1 MNRGY
6 EGGEFVA
13 SKEEVYKAQLI
24 ELGIYEEAYN
34 SAIKELCMIER
45 ELSRARKNLKAK
57 HTGPD
62 KKVDEYAY
70 FTDPL
75 YGVVKQLHAS
85 ALAYKD
91 ALGLTPKA
99 LKKLKGKTHVGRQ
112 APMQIETP
120 LSLLTTRRNERKS
133 SPPA

>member
-1 MNRGY
+1 M
-6 EGGEFVA
+6 A
-13 SKEEVYKAQLI
+13 SKEDVYKAQLI
-24 ELGIYEEAYN
+24 ELGIYEPAYN

-45 ELSRARKNLKAK
+45 ELSRARKQLKAK

-62 KKVDEYAY
+62 KKLDDYAY

-75 YGVVKQLHAS
+75 YGVVKQLYAS

-99 LKKLKGKTHVGRQ
+99 LKKLKGKTDTGRQ
-112 APMQIETP
+112 APMQTETP
-120 LSLLTTRRNERKS
+120 LSLLVNKRNERKS
-133 SPPA
+133 NTTA

>member
-1 MNRGY
+1 M
-6 EGGEFVA
+6 A
-13 SKEEVYKAQLI
+13 SKEDVYKAQLI
-24 ELGIYEEAYN
+24 ELGIYEPAYN

-62 KKVDEYAY
+62 KKLDEYAY

-99 LKKLKGKTHVGRQ
+99 LKKLKGQSDRGRQ
-112 APMQIETP
+112 SPMQTETP
-120 LSLLTTRRNERKS
+120 LSLLVNKRNERKS
-133 SPPA
+133 NTTA